1 VNAGVKFD
9 VGIVDAHTHAFSPDL
24 IKKRDV
30 VVEQDFWFGTLYR
43 NPLAHAVDAI
53 AVRESSDRTG
63 ITSTLLCGFPWSDEG
78 RCREENAYLAD
89 VAAASDG
96 ALSWL
101 GTVVP
106 GDENAAH
113 DASWCLDQG
122 ALGIGELNADGQSA
136 PLSESRSWDPLVEV
150 MTARAKPI
158 MIHASEP
165 IGHDYPGKGS
175 ATPERLVEWL
185 SCYPDLDVV
194 LAHWGGGLPFY
205 ELMPEVHAVTRR
217 VSYDCAASTYL
228 YTFEVFPR
236 VIDLAGADR
245 VIWGSDFP
253 VLKQGPFLRKTV
265 AALRSADEQRAV
277 LSGNAMRIYGMKHE
291 RVEQS

>member
-1 VNAGVKFD
+1 MSGGAEFNGA
-9 VGIVDAHTHAFSPDL
+9 IIDAHTHAFSPDL
-24 IKKRDV
+24 LKRRNA
-30 VVEQDFWFGTLYR
+30 VVEQDSWFGTLYQ
-43 NPLAHAVDAI
+43 NPQAHAVDAI
-53 AVRESSDRTG
+53 AVRESSERAG

-89 VAAASDG
+89 VAAASNG

-106 GDENAAH
+106 GNENAAS
-113 DASWCLDQG
+113 DAAWCLDQG
-122 ALGIGELNADGQSA
+122 ALGIGELNADGQSV
-136 PLSESRSWDPLVEV
+136 PLSEPRLWDPLIQL
-150 MTARAKPI
+150 MTERAKPI
-158 MIHASEP
+158 MLHASEP

-185 SCYPDLDVV
+185 SRYPALDVV

-217 VSYDCAASTYL
+217 VAYDCAASTYL
-228 YTFEVFPR
+228 YDFAVFPR
-236 VIDLAGADR
+236 VIDLVGVNR

-253 VLKQGPFLRKTV
+253 VLKQGPFLRKSR
-265 AALRSADEQRAV
+265 AALRSADEQRVV
-277 LSGNAMRIYGMKHE
+277 LSANARRIYGMKDEQVE
-291 RVEQS
+291 RS